1 MGFMYIFTGT
11 SCEGQT
17 QEVESSYGLG
27 MLALPRLQGLKI
39 TDFSLSLSGIE
50 RLLQTDIQ
58 EPMWTVMGLPEDS
71 AQDTRLMLL
80 FSLGEGVDDFSYML
94 LRKRRNLVI
103 AGGFVDELFELGST
117 QSCDDRCVSVCVGCY
132 V

>member
-1 MGFMYIFTGT
+1 MFIFTGT

-50 RLLQTDIQ
+50 RLLQADIQ

-71 AQDTRLMLL
+71 AQDTQLMLL

-103 AGGFVDELFELGST
+103 AGGIVDELFELGST
-117 QSCDDRCVSVCVGCY
+117 QSCEDRCVSMCIGCY